1 MNVAITGSTGLIGS
15 ALVPRLRADGHRVI
29 RIVRRT
35 AGEDEVQWNPNR
47 GTIDRRKLEG
57 VNAVV
62 HLAGAGVGDRRWSTE
77 YKRLI
82 LSSRLDGTGTLVKAL
97 ALLAT
102 PPSVLLSGSAVGYY
116 GVRGDEV
123 LTEYSHAG
131 TGFLADVCARWE
143 AAASAASTSGI
154 RVVNLRTGVVL
165 SAAGGALK
173 KQLWP
178 FRLGIGARLG
188 AGDQQFSWISRR
200 DAVDAIVFL
209 IGNTALAGPFN
220 VTSPDPVT
228 NAAFTRALGRALH
241 RPAILAVPEPIIR
254 AAVGTEMTSEFLL
267 ASQRVLPERLLDS
280 GFTFADGRLSEGLVT
295 ALHDRTS
302 AR

>member
-1 MNVAITGSTGLIGS
+1 MKVAITGSTGLIGS
-15 ALVPRLRADGHRVI
+15 ALVPPLRAEGHQVI
-29 RIVRRT
+29 RIVRRA
-35 AGEDEVQWNPNR
+35 AGDDEVQWNPNG
-47 GTIDRRKLEG
+47 GTIEWRKLEG
-57 VNAVV
+57 IDAVV
-62 HLAGAGVGDRRWSTE
+62 HLAGAGVGDRRWSTD
-77 YKRLI
+77 YKQLI
-82 LSSRLDGTGTLVKAL
+82 LSSRIDGTTTLVKAL

-102 PPSVLLSGSAVGYY
+102 PPSVLLSASAVGYY
-116 GVRGDEV
+116 GIRGDEV

-131 TGFLADVCARWE
+131 TGFLADVCVRWE
-143 AAASAASTSGI
+143 ASASAASTSGI

-188 AGDQQFSWISRR
+188 RGDQQFSWISRR
-200 DAVDAIVFL
+200 DAVDAIAFL
-209 IGNTALAGPFN
+209 MGNSALAGPFN

-241 RPAILAVPEPIIR
+241 RPAGLALPGSILR
-254 AAVGTEMTSEFLL
+254 AAVGTEMSSEFLL

-280 GFTFADGRLSEGLVT
+280 GFTFADRTLSEGLVT